1 MYLVSN
7 DTMSTISKSNQCE
20 TCQKKEKKKKRKK
33 KTNPLTNEKYMLVS
47 IVN

>member
-1 MYLVSN
+1 M
-7 DTMSTISKSNQCE
+7 IQC
-20 TCQKKEKKKKRKK
+20 QRYQNPINVRHVRKKKKKKK

>member
-1 MYLVSN
+1 M
-7 DTMSTISKSNQCE
+7 IQC
-20 TCQKKEKKKKRKK
+20 QRYQNPINVRHVRKKKKKK